1 MESVARVG
9 TEGLPVVAAK
19 KVPIPKKEV
28 KPAAKKAV
36 AVAKNLVAAAKKV
49 PISMKESSSDDSDSS
64 DEEEV
69 KPVTKIP
76 VAVAKNE
83 SSSDSDS
90 SAAEEVAQPTESSS
104 ADSDSSEDKVKKAPD
119 DCDSSDEK
127 EAGKPAVATK
137 KSASSV
143 FKSITRKKDKV
154 AEQFKLL
161 KQLRERKKKKK
172 ADQLFDELNKVALGL
187 EIQTNQQLNKRV
199 RVNIQYLD
207 RDIKADLKEL
217 ANKVE
222 KKAAVEYSA
231 DELENKLIPFKK
243 RQFHEL
249 QFEELKIRKQIE
261 RARSKS
267 STLVRSVS
275 ESSASDCSQNNSSQG
290 SSSNYLPDNP
300 MVDLKMSPM
309 VDTMKSPVIRDRRV
323 SWSNSRSEDMKSP
336 ATRSRNVSLCEQK
349 ETIVYNVDP
358 VMSPS
363 ESDRKVS
370 PIKLS
375 LRGVV
380 IERPSSSSSE
390 ATVEKVEVIL
400 EKVENSSQ
408 EERMKLHQDDN
419 AVFPTTPTK
428 LSKFSTDVSK
438 ALENSEDSTDN
449 SDFAQYS
456 AKKKF
461 SVKKRKLLDSDS
473 DASGS
478 EDKEADEESEQQ
490 ESCSLVD
497 KKKKRKSSSSDH
509 IDSDRPKKKR
519 KRIKGGSDSEG
530 KQEEIPNKGIYESNI
545 QKEKQFTYTS
555 KEAVAEEKARR
566 QRMEVRQALYNS
578 TFSLPESRWD
588 GEGMIG
594 QLVLDFDHETKDV
607 LVEVDKKLVKVL
619 KPHQVNGVKFLWD
632 ACYESIEHMKSGMEG
647 GAILAHCMGLGKTLQ
662 TITLTH
668 TLLDN
673 KKVNV
678 NRVMVICPV
687 NTVKNWHDEYEKW
700 LIWEHKIDV
709 YEMSAEKDN
718 WGRADRIN
726 QWFSEGGV
734 LIIGYEMFR
743 NLVSEKNSKFHKIQ
757 RETFNYCLLDPGPDL
772 VICDEGHLLK
782 NEKSAINKAVNR
794 IKTHRR

>member
-1 MESVARVG
+1 MDEDEPAM
-9 TEGLPVVAAK
+9 VVK
-19 KVPIPKKEV
+19 SNKNKTSYEEEV
-28 KPAAKKAV
+28 KPAAKKPEE
-36 AVAKNLVAAAKKV
+36 KKKPLVEAFHAEN
-49 PISMKESSSDDSDSS
+49 ESSSD
-64 DEEEV
+64 
-69 KPVTKIP
+69 
-76 VAVAKNE
+76 
-83 SSSDSDS
+83 DSDS

-104 ADSDSSEDKVKKAPD
+104 ADSSEDKVKKAPVVAKPAVKAVIAKPAEAKKKSSSD
-119 DCDSSDEK
+119 DSDSSDEE
-127 EAGKPAVATK
+127 EAGKPAVASK

-143 FKSITRKKDKV
+143 FKTIRIKKDKV
-154 AEQFKLL
+154 AEQFLLL

-172 ADQLFDELNKVALGL
+172 ADQLK
-187 EIQTNQQLNKRV
+187 IQTNQQLNKRV

-207 RDIKADLKEL
+207 RDIEADLKEL

-267 STLVRSVS
+267 ITSVRSVS
-275 ESSASDCSQNNSSQG
+275 TSSASDCPQKNSSQG

-309 VDTMKSPVIRDRRV
+309 VDTMKSPVIRDRGV

-336 ATRSRNVSLCEQK
+336 ATRSRNVSLSEQK

-358 VMSPS
+358 VVSHS

-370 PIKLS
+370 PNKLS

-400 EKVENSSQ
+400 EKVENSRQ

-428 LSKFSTDVSK
+428 LSKFSTD
-438 ALENSEDSTDN
+438 ALENSEDSNDN

-461 SVKKRKLLDSDS
+461 SAQKRKLLDSDS

-490 ESCSLVD
+490 ESYSLD

-509 IDSDRPKKKR
+509 MDSDMPKKKR
-519 KRIKGGSDSEG
+519 KRIKE
-530 KQEEIPNKGIYESNI
+530 
-545 QKEKQFTYTS
+545 KEKQFAYTS

-594 QLVLDFDHETKDV
+594 QLVLDFDSETKDV
-607 LVEVDKKLVKVL
+607 LVEVDKKLVKGL

-632 ACYESIEHMKSGMEG
+632 ACYESIEQIKSGMEG

-678 NRVMVICPV
+678 NKVMVICPV

-700 LIWEHKIDV
+700 LTWEHKIDV
-709 YEMSAEKDN
+709 YEMAEEKDN
-718 WGRADRIN
+718 WGRADKIN

-757 RETFNYCLLDPGPDL
+757 RETFDNCLLDPGPDI

>member
-1 MESVARVG
+1 
-9 TEGLPVVAAK
+9 
-19 KVPIPKKEV
+19 
-28 KPAAKKAV
+28 
-36 AVAKNLVAAAKKV
+36 
-49 PISMKESSSDDSDSS
+49 MKEFSSDDSDSS

-104 ADSDSSEDKVKKAPD
+104 VDSSEDKVKKATD
-119 DCDSSDEK
+119 DCDSSDEE

-187 EIQTNQQLNKRV
+187 EIQTNRQLNKRV
-199 RVNIQYLD
+199 QVNLQYLD

-231 DELENKLIPFKK
+231 ELENKLIPLKK

-267 STLVRSVS
+267 SILVRSVS

-300 MVDLKMSPM
+300 MVDLKMSSM

-363 ESDRKVS
+363 ESDGKVS

-375 LRGVV
+375 HRGVV
-380 IERPSSSSSE
+380 SERPSSSSSE

-438 ALENSEDSTDN
+438 ALENSEESTDN

-478 EDKEADEESEQQ
+478 EDKEADEESDQQ
-490 ESCSLVD
+490 ESCSSVD

-530 KQEEIPNKGIYESNI
+530 KQEEIPNKGIYDSNI
-545 QKEKQFTYTS
+545 QKEKQLTYTS
-555 KEAVAEEKARR
+555 KEAVAEEKARK

-607 LVEVDKKLVKVL
+607 LVEVDKKLV
-619 KPHQVNGVKFLWD
+619 
-632 ACYESIEHMKSGMEG
+632 
-647 GAILAHCMGLGKTLQ
+647 
-662 TITLTH
+662 
-668 TLLDN
+668 
-673 KKVNV
+673 
-678 NRVMVICPV
+678 
-687 NTVKNWHDEYEKW
+687 
-700 LIWEHKIDV
+700 
-709 YEMSAEKDN
+709 
-718 WGRADRIN
+718 
-726 QWFSEGGV
+726 
-734 LIIGYEMFR
+734 IIG
-743 NLVSEKNSKFHKIQ
+743 
-757 RETFNYCLLDPGPDL
+757 
-772 VICDEGHLLK
+772 
-782 NEKSAINKAVNR
+782 
-794 IKTHRR
+794 